1 MKDKAE
7 RSAVKWGKIRQAICG
22 YMDFALFHIL
32 QKYLFCASCTIDLN
46 GIPSEE
52 DVFFPMALS
61 RKQTFRRKVDEKM
74 FLQSWSIDSIV
85 CLVRSIN
92 TTKFSVIFL

>member
-1 MKDKAE
+1 MGQNPSGHMWLHGFCSISYTPE
-7 RSAVKWGKIRQAICG
+7 ISLLRQLHKR
-22 YMDFALFHIL
+22 FEW
-32 QKYLFCASCTIDLN
+32 
-46 GIPSEE
+46 IPSEE